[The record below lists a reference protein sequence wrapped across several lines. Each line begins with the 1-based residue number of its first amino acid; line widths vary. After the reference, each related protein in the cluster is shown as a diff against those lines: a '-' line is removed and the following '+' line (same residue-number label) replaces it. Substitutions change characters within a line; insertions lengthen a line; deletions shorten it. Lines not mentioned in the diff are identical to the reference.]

1 MKVKTA
7 PRIHLAALLALV
19 LATSAPMLHA
29 QTYTV
34 LYNFGNVSC
43 DPTFPSGAGIIAQG
57 RDGDLYSTAAAG
69 GCVNNGAAFKMSPS
83 GVMTLLHSFN
93 NANGDGLNPQSG
105 LTLGTNGAFWGTSIG
120 GAAFNG
126 GNIFTITPSETF
138 TSVYSFCAQANCT
151 DGGVPVAPPVLGLDG
166 NFYGMTVD
174 KGNVSIC
181 TVENGG
187 CGVIYRITP
196 TGKYKV
202 LYTFDNTNGA
212 NPAGPLL
219 LGTDGNFYGT
229 ARYGGTFNGVFNGNG
244 VFFRITPSG
253 QYTPIYTFCSMTN
266 CLDGGQP
273 TDGLVQ
279 GTDGNFY
286 GTTLV
291 GGTHLYSNFFGGTI
305 FKMTPAGQI
314 TVLYN
319 FCSQPNCTDG
329 GNAVAG
335 LIQGTD
341 GNFYGTTQTGGA
353 NFNGT
358 VFQITPQG
366 LYTVLHS
373 FDYAD
378 GNSPLGP
385 LIQATNGILYG
396 QTNGGGTGPC
406 INTGCGVF
414 FSFAMGLPTYIS
426 PVTSY
431 GQEGSTVEIL
441 GNNLNGTTAVS
452 FNGVSATFTVSSNT
466 YLTAIVPAGATLGL
480 IQVTTPKGV
489 LTSKTSFRVLP
500 HISGFT
506 PTSGAVGTLVT
517 INGTGFNQ
525 TTAVDFAKA
534 VLATFTVVSDI
545 EITASVPTGAKTGP
559 ITVKTKSGTAISSQT
574 FTVTQ

>member
-1 MKVKTA
+1 MKARTA
-7 PRIHLAALLALV
+7 RRIQRAALLALV

-43 DPTFPSGAGIIAQG
+43 DPTFPSSAGIIAQG
-57 RDGDLYSTAAAG
+57 RDGDLYSTTAAG

-93 NANGDGLNPQSG
+93 NSAGDGVTPQSG
-105 LTLGTNGAFWGTSIG
+105 LTLATNGTFWGTTE
-120 GAAFNG
+120 GASFNA
-126 GNIFTITPSETF
+126 GNIFTITPSGTF
-138 TSVYSFCAQANCT
+138 TPLYSFCAQTNCT
-151 DGGVPVAPPVLGLDG
+151 DGGNPVAPPVLGLDG

-181 TVENGG
+181 TVQNGG
-187 CGVIYRITP
+187 CGVVYRITP
-196 TGKYKV
+196 TGRYKI

-212 NPAGPLL
+212 NPGGPLL

-229 ARYGGTFNGVFNGNG
+229 ARYGGSINGVFNGNG

-253 QYTPIYTFCSMTN
+253 QYTPIYTFCGMQN

-286 GTTLV
+286 GTTVV
-291 GGTHLYSNFFGGTI
+291 GGTHLFSNFFGGTI
-305 FKMTPAGQI
+305 FKMTPTGQI

-319 FCSQPNCTDG
+319 FCSQSNCADG

-341 GNFYGTTQTGGA
+341 GNFYGTTQIGGT

-366 LYTVLHS
+366 AYTVLHS

-378 GNSPLGP
+378 GNAPLGP

-414 FSFAMGLPTYIS
+414 FSFAMGLPTYVA

-452 FNGVSATFTVSSNT
+452 FNGTSATFQVLSNT
-466 YLTAIVPAGATLGL
+466 FLTAVVPAGATLGL

-500 HISGFT
+500 HIRGFS

-517 INGTGFNQ
+517 INGTGFTQ

-534 VLATFTVVSDI
+534 VPATFTVVSDI
-545 EITASVPTGAKTGP
+545 EITATVPSGAKTGP
-559 ITVKTKSGTAISSQT
+559 ITVKTKSGTSTSSQT
-574 FTVTQ
+574 FTLTP